1 MNELHVLVVD
11 DEPVIRQVLSMA
23 IERAGY
29 SVETAGSGE
38 DALARLMKGDV
49 DVAVC
54 DIKMDRMSGIELLR
68 RIKSAGIDTAFIIV
82 TAFASVDSAIE
93 ALKAGAADYLT
104 KPVRN
109 EEILHRLRQIAS
121 LRELRTENK
130 TLRGIVLGTAVDRF
144 DFRSPRIAEV
154 ERLISKVAPT
164 SSTVLITGESG
175 TGKGVVARQIHEGS
189 TRREGPFIPVNCGA
203 IPENL
208 LESELFGHTKGAFTS
223 ADRARK
229 GLFPQA
235 DGGTIFLDE
244 IGELP
249 LLMQTKLLHV
259 IEDKRIRPLG
269 SEQTRQ
275 VDVRIVAA
283 TNRNLQEMVSK
294 GQFREDLYFRLTVFQ
309 IELPPLRERRTDIP
323 SLIRFFINR
332 NRKQGGATSPAM
344 GIDSV
349 AEEILTGYHWPGN
362 IRELENVISRAL
374 VMADG
379 DRITPADLPND
390 VSRSIPAAIDD
401 HGRSGSAESLREQM
415 RRVEAGIIYRTLEQA
430 GGDRRMAAQRLGIG
444 LSSLYRKL
452 EEYEDLKPQAVIERH
467 AAGGHSS

>member
-1 MNELHVLVVD
+1 MNALQVLIVD
-11 DEPVIRQVLSMA
+11 DEPVIRQVLSSA
-23 IERAGY
+23 IGRAGH
-29 SVETAGSGE
+29 SVETADSGE
-38 DALARLMKGDV
+38 EAYTRLMKGDV

-54 DIKMDRMSGIELLR
+54 DIKMAQMSGIDLLR
-68 RIKSAGIDTAFIIV
+68 RIKAANIDTAFIIV

-93 ALKAGAADYLT
+93 ALKAGASDYLT

-121 LRELRTENK
+121 LRGLKSENK
-130 TLRGIVLGTAVDRF
+130 ALRALVLGASSERF
-144 DFRSPRIAEV
+144 GFTSPRVAEV
-154 ERLISKVAPT
+154 DRLISKVALT

-175 TGKGVVARQIHEGS
+175 TGKGVAARQIHQSS
-189 TRREGPFIPVNCGA
+189 TRHEGAFIPVNCGA

-229 GLFPQA
+229 GLFHQA

-269 SEQTRQ
+269 SEQARE

-283 TNRNLQEMVSK
+283 TNRNLQDMVSK
-294 GQFREDLYFRLTVFQ
+294 GLFREDLYFRLSVFQ
-309 IELPPLRERRTDIP
+309 IELPPLRECRRDIP
-323 SLIRFFINR
+323 ALIRFFINK
-332 NRKQGGATSPAM
+332 NRAQSGVNRVTSVDP
-344 GIDSV
+344 V
-349 AEEILTGYHWPGN
+349 ADEILLGYHWPGN
-362 IRELENVISRAL
+362 IRELENVVSRAL
-374 VMADG
+374 VLADG
-379 DRITPADLPND
+379 ECITPADLPGD
-390 VSRSIPAAIDD
+390 VSRSLPTPLDERGSPIP
-401 HGRSGSAESLREQM
+401 GSSLREQV
-415 RRVEAGIIYRTLEQA
+415 RRIEAGIIFRTIEQS
-430 GGDRRMAAQRLGIG
+430 GGDRRVAAQKLGIG

-452 EEYEDLKPQAVIERH
+452 EEYEDLRP
-467 AAGGHSS
+467 AAGDKQSAVGG